1 MFSKKCFKRGSITF
15 AKDDKILS
23 ENLEVVETFNIFFS
37 NIVKKM
43 NIFLDQ
49 ELLTEV
55 GHIEDPVLRILER
68 FKKQTSVVIIL
79 ENHKE
84 YAFSFMHVSLDEI
97 TKEIKTLD
105 VKNNCQD
112 MVIATKIIKRNS
124 NIFADF
130 FFLNLSNCIASS
142 VYRYNSSTQKKDLKN
157 AEPNYKPVSVLANIL
172 NFVCQITWKR
182 YYHES
187 ILFSERI

>member
-1 MFSKKCFKRGSITF
+1 MIKFGQRTLKLSKHLNF
-15 AKDDKILS
+15 
-23 ENLEVVETFNIFFS
+23 FFS

-55 GHIEDPVLRILER
+55 GHIEDPVLRIIER
-68 FKKQTSVVIIL
+68 FKKHTSVVIIL

-84 YAFSFMHVSLDEI
+84 YAFSFKHVSLDEI
-97 TKEIKTLD
+97 TKEMKSLD

-130 FFLNLSNCIASS
+130 FFLNLSNCIALS
-142 VYRYNSSTQKKDLKN
+142 VYRYNSSTQKK
-157 AEPNYKPVSVLANIL
+157 I
-172 NFVCQITWKR
+172 
-182 YYHES
+182 
-187 ILFSERI
+187 

>member
-1 MFSKKCFKRGSITF
+1 
-15 AKDDKILS
+15 
-23 ENLEVVETFNIFFS
+23 
-37 NIVKKM
+37 M

-97 TKEIKTLD
+97 TKEITTLD

-142 VYRYNSSTQKKDLKN
+142 V
-157 AEPNYKPVSVLANIL
+157 
-172 NFVCQITWKR
+172 
-182 YYHES
+182 
-187 ILFSERI
+187 